1 VDGEDDVMHMFS
13 EGYSDGHSWEYKRYL
28 EVIQNVRSLEIGVEN
43 SIPKQLQ
50 DKQLQRLLVNT

>member
-1 VDGEDDVMHMFS
+1 MHMFS